1 MKSRGFTL
9 MEVLVALA
17 VLGAS
22 SAVFFRYIEGF
33 QHQRNIERDQAKA
46 FICSANAMEYLV
58 QHAPSCATAQN
69 FAVSQNVAISQIVAA
84 SAQSANVDCSSTS
97 YSLSKVP
104 GVAPLLIAT
113 VYTESIHPVKLR
125 RLIPCVNP
133 KAR

>member
-22 SAVFFRYIEGF
+22 TAVFFRYIDGF
-33 QHQRNIERDQAKA
+33 QRQRDIERNQAKA

-58 QHAPSCATAQN
+58 LHVPSCAT
-69 FAVSQNVAISQIVAA
+69 FSQNVSFSQNATA
-84 SAQSANVDCSSTS
+84 STQGEVLDCPTTF

-133 KAR
+133 KTR

>member
-9 MEVLVALA
+9 MEVFVALA

-22 SAVFFRYIEGF
+22 TAVFFRYIEGF
-33 QHQRNIERDQAKA
+33 QRQRNIERDQAKA

-58 QHAPSCATAQN
+58 QYVPACATVQ
-69 FAVSQNVAISQIVAA
+69 VTQGEKL
-84 SAQSANVDCSSTS
+84 DCPTTT

-113 VYTESIHPVKLR
+113 VFTESIHPVKLR
-125 RLIPCVNP
+125 RLVACRNDQ
-133 KAR
+133 

>member
-1 MKSRGFTL
+1 

-22 SAVFFRYIEGF
+22 TAVFFRYIDGF
-33 QHQRNIERDQAKA
+33 QRQRDIERNQAKA

-58 QHAPSCATAQN
+58 LHVPSCATAQN

-84 SAQSANVDCSSTS
+84 SAQSANVDCSSTF

-104 GVAPLLIAT
+104 GVAPLLVAT
-113 VYTESIHPVKLR
+113 VYTEAVRPVKLR
-125 RLIPCVNP
+125 RLIPCVNS
-133 KAR
+133 KTR